1 MRMRNLFIFLILL
14 CYVFL
19 AGCTHPLAKPPLNA
33 QEFQRNA
40 TTQILVN
47 LPDADADE
55 LEDVIRSMAYEYSLI
70 QVTDWPII
78 MLGIHCYVFEVK
90 NNVSPGLIV
99 SRLQLDPRVESAQ
112 PMNTFEVMATKREA
126 LPLKP
131 HPSLKL
137 HYDDPYLKLQHGIR
151 SSHVERA
158 HEYSTGKG
166 VNVAVI
172 DSGVDIDHLDLR
184 GRIIKNKNFV
194 SANESHRDIHG
205 TAIAGVIA
213 AVAGNQ
219 EGIIGIAPDVNIMA
233 LKACWQ
239 KKQGNVE
246 AVCSSFTLAKAIN
259 FALKEKAHVINMSLS
274 GPEDPLLTRLI
285 QRALDLGVVVV
296 AAKNDKNPEY
306 TFPVSVP
313 GVIGVSEDKLD
324 PAKRDTIIP
333 APGKD
338 ILTTVPRDSYD
349 FLSGNSLAAAHVTGV
364 VSLLLEQ
371 RPQLS
376 QHRIQQLLHKAVR
389 IDNSDLAPEKG
400 MAVVNAC
407 EAITSLLKLADCR

>member
-1 MRMRNLFIFLILL
+1 
-14 CYVFL
+14 
-19 AGCTHPLAKPPLNA
+19 
-33 QEFQRNA
+33 
-40 TTQILVN
+40 
-47 LPDADADE
+47 
-55 LEDVIRSMAYEYSLI
+55 
-70 QVTDWPII
+70 
-78 MLGIHCYVFEVK
+78 
-90 NNVSPGLIV
+90 
-99 SRLQLDPRVESAQ
+99 
-112 PMNTFEVMATKREA
+112 
-126 LPLKP
+126 
-131 HPSLKL
+131 
-137 HYDDPYLKLQHGIR
+137 
-151 SSHVERA
+151 
-158 HEYSTGKG
+158 
-166 VNVAVI
+166 
-172 DSGVDIDHLDLR
+172 
-184 GRIIKNKNFV
+184 
-194 SANESHRDIHG
+194 
-205 TAIAGVIA
+205 
-213 AVAGNQ
+213 
-219 EGIIGIAPDVNIMA
+219 
-233 LKACWQ
+233 
-239 KKQGNVE
+239 
-246 AVCSSFTLAKAIN
+246 
-259 FALKEKAHVINMSLS
+259 MSLS

-389 IDNSDLAPEKG
+389 IDNSDLAPKKG
-400 MAVVNAC
+400 MAVVDAC